1 MYGSESWGRFPKSN
15 QRILSASALT
25 STPIPETASTIL
37 PFGQGRSYGDVCLN
51 AGGTVLTT
59 KHCNNILAFDRER
72 GLIRVQAGIT
82 LEDLLTVIV
91 PAGWFIPVSPGTQ
104 YVSVGGAIANDIH
117 GKNHHCAGTFGRHVR
132 KMLVQRFDGEE
143 IICSPDIDHLFFNA
157 TIAGIGLTGLIIW
170 AEVQLI
176 PIHNAFIE
184 TENIPFAS
192 LDEFFELSKSSE
204 KEYAYTVSWLD
215 CVSSGTSFGRGVF
228 MRGNHARA
236 GVSKPKSVDLPI
248 RPIVPFDFPSI
259 ALNYYSVKS
268 FNTLYH
274 YTQSRKNGV
283 HTVAYRPFFYPLD
296 SVLHWNRIYGS
307 SGFLQFQCVVG
318 KERGKEALRAI
329 LQTTVASGQASFLA
343 VLKEFGD
350 IESPG
355 LLSFPRPGY
364 TLCLDFPYRGSKT
377 EHLMQQLEDL
387 VVDSDGALYPAKDA
401 CMRPETFMKCY
412 PGLDAFKKFKDPRA
426 SSSFWRRV
434 CGDTEQ

>member
-15 QRILSASALT
+15 QRILSASAL
-25 STPIPETASTIL
+25 STTRISQSAVTIL

-51 AGGTVLTT
+51 ADGAVLTT
-59 KHCNNILAFDRER
+59 QNCNNILSFDRKQ
-72 GLIRVQAGIT
+72 GIIRVQAGIT
-82 LEDLLTVIV
+82 LEDLLSIIV

-104 YVSVGGAIANDIH
+104 YISVGGAIANDIH

-132 KMLVQRFDGEE
+132 KMLVQRFDGE
-143 IICSPDIDHLFFNA
+143 IIECSPDTEHLFFNA

-170 AEVQLI
+170 AEIQLI

-204 KEYAYTVSWLD
+204 KGFAYTVSWLD
-215 CVSSGTSFGRGVF
+215 CVSSGDAFGRGIF
-228 MRGNHARA
+228 MRGNHAAA
-236 GVSKPKSVDLPI
+236 GATTPESKSIPI
-248 RPIVPFDFPSI
+248 RPVVPFDFPSI
-259 ALNYYSVKS
+259 ALNYYSVKT
-268 FNTLYH
+268 FNTLY
-274 YTQSRKNGV
+274 YYLQSRKSGAHIV
-283 HTVAYRPFFYPLD
+283 PYRPFFYPLD
-296 SVLHWNRIYGS
+296 SVLHWNRIYGRA
-307 SGFLQFQCVVG
+307 GFLQFQCVVG

-329 LQTTVASGQASFLA
+329 LQATVASGQASFLA

-364 TLCLDFPYRGSKT
+364 TLCLDFPYRGRKT
-377 EHLMQQLEDL
+377 EYLMQQLERL
-387 VVDSDGALYPAKDA
+387 VVESNGALYPAKDA
-401 CMRPETFMKCY
+401 CMSPETFMKCY
-412 PGLDAFKKFKDPRA
+412 PGLGAFKKFKDPRA

-434 CGDTEQ
+434 CGE